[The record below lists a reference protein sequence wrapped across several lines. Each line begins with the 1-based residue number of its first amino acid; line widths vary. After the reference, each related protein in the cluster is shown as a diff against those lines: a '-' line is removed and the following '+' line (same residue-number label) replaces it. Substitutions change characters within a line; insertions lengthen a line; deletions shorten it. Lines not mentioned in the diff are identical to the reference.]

1 MPDSPRNPTLLSV
14 VAPVYNEEELVERFV
29 RRACAA
35 VADYTFELVLVND
48 GCSDATPELLDRMAA
63 EDPRVR
69 VIHLSRNFGHQAA
82 LTAGLEHAVGD
93 VVAMIDADLQDPPE
107 LIPTMVA
114 RWEAGAD
121 VVYAVRKQRE
131 GETAFKL
138 ATASWFYKLFDKL
151 AQVDLEPNSGDF
163 RLLDRRALDALLTM
177 TERSRFLRGMTVW
190 VGFTQ
195 TAVPYERDARHAGET
210 KYTLRKMLR
219 FSLDAIASFSHVPLQ
234 LATYVGLLSA
244 GLAFF
249 AIPVVIGLHF
259 AGSYLPGFG
268 SLTIAILLL
277 GGIQLIALGVIGEYV
292 GRIYDEVKHRPLYIV
307 RDERNRPDRHRRP
320 AGPDRPRRAARA
332 RCSRERQSSAAE
344 PWPTPPRTRSRRRSY
359 RAWST
364 ARSAS
369 ASRPP
374 ATASKARSR
383 SPATATA
390 AVSPTCSTPPSAT
403 S

>member
-1 MPDSPRNPTLLSV
+1 MPDTPLRTPALLSV
-14 VAPVYNEEELVERFV
+14 VAPVYDEELLIEEFV
-29 RRACAA
+29 ARARAA
-35 VADYTFELVLVND
+35 LADYHFELVLVDD
-48 GCSDATPELLDRMAA
+48 GSTDATPQLLDRIAA
-63 EDPRVR
+63 TDPRVR

-82 LTAGLEHAVGD
+82 LTAGLEHAIGD

-114 RWEAGAD
+114 RWEAGSD
-121 VVYAVRKQRE
+121 VVYAVRRARE

-195 TAVPYERDARHAGET
+195 TAVSYERDPRHAGET
-210 KYTLRKMLR
+210 KYTLRRMLR
-219 FSLDAIASFSHVPLQ
+219 FSLDAITSFSHLPLQ

-244 GLAFF
+244 GVAFV
-249 AIPVVIGLHF
+249 AIPVVLVLRLS
-259 AGSYLPGFG
+259 GSYLPGFG
-268 SLTIAILLL
+268 SITIAILLL

-307 RDERNRPDRHRRP
+307 REELNRPSHANGRI
-320 AGPDRPRRAARA
+320 A
-332 RCSRERQSSAAE
+332 
-344 PWPTPPRTRSRRRSY
+344 
-359 RAWST
+359 
-364 ARSAS
+364 
-369 ASRPP
+369 
-374 ATASKARSR
+374 
-383 SPATATA
+383 
-390 AVSPTCSTPPSAT
+390 
-403 S
+403 

>member
-1 MPDSPRNPTLLSV
+1 M
-14 VAPVYNEEELVERFV
+14 APVYNEEELVERFV

-48 GCSDATPELLDRMAA
+48 GSSDATPELLDRMAA

-138 ATASWFYKLFDKL
+138 ASASWFYKLFDKL

-249 AIPVVIGLHF
+249 AIPVVIGLRF
-259 AGSYLPGFG
+259 SGSYLPGFG

-307 RDERNRPDRHRRP
+307 REERNRPNGTGTAHRR
-320 AGPDRPRRAARA
+320 AGPR
-332 RCSRERQSSAAE
+332 
-344 PWPTPPRTRSRRRSY
+344 RSRGPGRR
-359 RAWST
+359 
-364 ARSAS
+364 
-369 ASRPP
+369 
-374 ATASKARSR
+374 
-383 SPATATA
+383 
-390 AVSPTCSTPPSAT
+390 TPEQRR
-403 S
+403 

>member
-1 MPDSPRNPTLLSV
+1 MAASSSINQRSLTLLSV
-14 VAPVYNEEELVERFV
+14 VAPVYNEEQLIELFV
-29 RRACAA
+29 QRTLAA
-35 VADYTFELVLVND
+35 MAGYAFELVLVDD
-48 GCSDATPELLDRMAA
+48 GSSDATPQLLDRLADN
-63 EDPRVR
+63 DPRVR

-107 LIPTMVA
+107 LIPKMILE
-114 RWEAGAD
+114 WQQGSD
-121 VVYAVRKQRE
+121 VVYAVRRHRE

-138 ATASWFYKLFDKL
+138 ATASWFYKLFDRL

-163 RLLDRRALDALLTM
+163 RLLDRAALNALLAM

-219 FSLDAIASFSHVPLQ
+219 FSLDAIASFSHLPLQ

-244 GLAFF
+244 GVAFI
-249 AIPVVIGLHF
+249 AIPVVLALRL

-307 RDERNRPDRHRRP
+307 RDERNRPREDLGLS
-320 AGPDRPRRAARA
+320 AGPATRAGL
-332 RCSRERQSSAAE
+332 
-344 PWPTPPRTRSRRRSY
+344 
-359 RAWST
+359 
-364 ARSAS
+364 
-369 ASRPP
+369 P
-374 ATASKARSR
+374 ATRV
-383 SPATATA
+383 PEN
-390 AVSPTCSTPPSAT
+390 VG
-403 S
+403 

>member
-1 MPDSPRNPTLLSV
+1 MSESLPRIPTLLSV
-14 VAPVYNEEELVERFV
+14 VAPVYNEQELVELFV
-29 RRACAA
+29 RRTCDA
-35 VADYTFELVLVND
+35 VANYAFAFELVIVND
-48 GCSDATPELLDRMAA
+48 GSSDATPELLDRIAA
-63 EDPRVR
+63 SDRRVR
-69 VIHLSRNFGHQAA
+69 VVHLSRNFGHQAA
-82 LTAGLEHAVGD
+82 LTAGLEHAAGD
-93 VVAMIDADLQDPPE
+93 VVVMIDADLQDPPE

-114 RWEAGAD
+114 RWEEGAD
-121 VVYAVRKQRE
+121 VVYAVRRERE
-131 GETAFKL
+131 GESAFKL

-219 FSLDAIASFSHVPLQ
+219 FSLDAIASFSHLPLQ
-234 LATYVGLLSA
+234 LATYVGLFSA
-244 GLAFF
+244 GLAFV

-277 GGIQLIALGVIGEYV
+277 GGIQLIAIGVIGEYV

-307 RDERNRPDRHRRP
+307 RDERNAPEGLEGPLPIPR
-320 AGPDRPRRAARA
+320 AGLAARVP
-332 RCSRERQSSAAE
+332 ERIG
-344 PWPTPPRTRSRRRSY
+344 
-359 RAWST
+359 
-364 ARSAS
+364 
-369 ASRPP
+369 
-374 ATASKARSR
+374 
-383 SPATATA
+383 
-390 AVSPTCSTPPSAT
+390 
-403 S
+403 

>member
-1 MPDSPRNPTLLSV
+1 MPDSSPRSPTLLSV
-14 VAPVYNEEELVERFV
+14 VAPVYNEQELVERFV

-48 GCSDATPELLDRMAA
+48 GSTDATPELLDRMAA

-69 VIHLSRNFGHQAA
+69 VVHLSRNFGHQAA
-82 LTAGLEHAVGD
+82 LTAGLEHAAGD

-107 LIPTMVA
+107 LIPTMVS

-121 VVYAVRKQRE
+121 VVYAVRRARE

-195 TAVPYERDARHAGET
+195 TAVPYERDPRHAGET

-244 GLAFF
+244 GLAFV
-249 AIPVVIGLHF
+249 AIPVVLGLHF

-307 RDERNRPDRHRRP
+307 RDERNRPDGLH
-320 AGPDRPRRAARA
+320 GPVAPVARA
-332 RCSRERQSSAAE
+332 GLPARVRERI
-344 PWPTPPRTRSRRRSY
+344 T
-359 RAWST
+359 
-364 ARSAS
+364 
-369 ASRPP
+369 
-374 ATASKARSR
+374 
-383 SPATATA
+383 
-390 AVSPTCSTPPSAT
+390 
-403 S
+403 